1 MQFITKHHNKFIYA
15 TTILGANVGAYVFV
29 VDDKPQSRSIIKAW
43 MGAII
48 GGGIGWGVGFLFPY
62 SVSTSILAIP
72 GYALAKRHSSLLK

>member
-1 MQFITKHHNKFIYA
+1 MQFIAKHHNKFIYA

-29 VDDKPQSRSIIKAW
+29 VDDKPQSRSIIKTC

-62 SVSTSILAIP
+62 AVSTSILAIP